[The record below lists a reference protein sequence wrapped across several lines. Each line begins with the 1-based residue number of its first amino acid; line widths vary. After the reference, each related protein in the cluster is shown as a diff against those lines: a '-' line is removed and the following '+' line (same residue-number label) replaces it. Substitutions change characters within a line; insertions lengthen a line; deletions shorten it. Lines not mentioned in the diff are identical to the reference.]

1 MRCRARVASTAGNC
15 GRRSFKGANA
25 HSTGGTISCAWS
37 LRCLQRRLPRRCATA
52 AVHLLAELQ
61 RAFPD
66 EMRSGG
72 WGQRAVQFAS
82 AIVNAAAATTDV
94 VPSTVAD
101 AGADANA
108 PMPHAQTASLAL
120 LPALELLCVTGCT
133 ECLKDLLTGEGC
145 LGLLSSALRLVVSI
159 GPTVGTGTCAGQV
172 ESEVAQVNG
181 ATCGAM
187 ADPVALRTGNQRGT
201 QHNFTASSL
210 Q

>member
-1 MRCRARVASTAGNC
+1 MLPSWEQTRWHDAERALRQLLVIVSVGRSRAPMRLALPQTAPVALHIGSVT
-15 GRRSFKGANA
+15 
-25 HSTGGTISCAWS
+25 CAEPPPAA
-37 LRCLQRRLPRRCATA
+37 LCCA
-52 AVHLLAELQ
+52 AVHLIAELQ

-133 ECLKDLLTGEGC
+133 ECLEDLLTGEGC
-145 LGLLSSALRLVVSI
+145 LGLLSWL
-159 GPTVGTGTCAGQV
+159 TT
-172 ESEVAQVNG
+172 
-181 ATCGAM
+181 
-187 ADPVALRTGNQRGT
+187 
-201 QHNFTASSL
+201 
-210 Q
+210 